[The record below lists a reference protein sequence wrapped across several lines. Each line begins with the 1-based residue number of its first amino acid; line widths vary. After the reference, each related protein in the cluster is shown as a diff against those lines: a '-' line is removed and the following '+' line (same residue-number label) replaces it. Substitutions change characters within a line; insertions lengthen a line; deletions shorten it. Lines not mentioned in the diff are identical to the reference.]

1 MARSLDRTSAV
12 VSHEGP
18 RASTSASMIE
28 RHEAE
33 GTGNVLERIAT
44 GIETQNY
51 VLRRLLDVFQD
62 FVKKSGES

>member
-1 MARSLDRTSAV
+1 MAHPADGTSAV
-12 VSHEGP
+12 VT
-18 RASTSASMIE
+18 RANRTES
-28 RHEAE
+28 HEAE

>member
-1 MARSLDRTSAV
+1 
-12 VSHEGP
+12 
-18 RASTSASMIE
+18 MIE

-51 VLRRLLDVFQD
+51 LIHQLLNVCQD